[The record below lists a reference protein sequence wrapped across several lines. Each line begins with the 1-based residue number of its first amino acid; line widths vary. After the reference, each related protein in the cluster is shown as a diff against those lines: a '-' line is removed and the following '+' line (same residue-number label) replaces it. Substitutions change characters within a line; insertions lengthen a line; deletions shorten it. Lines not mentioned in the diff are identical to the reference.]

1 MYHMD
6 YSSDLSSCKSG
17 LLVEVLNG
25 DSHLKSAIGND
36 FTEIENLVSLEHS
49 PLGALVVCREFA
61 RGKQLGSD
69 ECSHIASFC
78 CGDIDEHEFE
88 KKSISKYFCQ
98 KLHELDFNMFMGKAK
113 KYFYGRSHEQIATDL
128 DSMLIKLGGRDF
140 RHITTTRWGVNS
152 IGCY

>member
-1 MYHMD
+1 MYNMD
-6 YSSDLSSCKSG
+6 YSSDLSSCKGS
-17 LLVEVLNG
+17 LLDEVLNG
-25 DSHLKSAIGND
+25 DSHLKYAIGDD
-36 FTEIENLVSLEHS
+36 FADIEKLVSLEHS
-49 PLGALVVCREFA
+49 PLGAIVVCREFA
-61 RGKQLGSD
+61 RAKQLGSD
-69 ECSHIASFC
+69 ECLHIASFF

-88 KKSISKYFCQ
+88 KKSISNYFCQ

-152 IGCY
+152 IGC